1 MPMDHA
7 LPDTLPVR
15 WPAGATAPPA
25 ETDAALDRAVTV
37 LRAGGLVAIPTE
49 TVYGLAARVR
59 RSWIA
64 CQSSPAGGSSTMI
77 QSRDRLSMAW
87 RTA

>member
-15 WPAGATAPPA
+15 WPAGAAAPPA

-37 LRAGGLVAIPTE
+37 LRAGNAL
-49 TVYGLAARVR
+49 TVQVT
-59 RSWIA
+59 W
-64 CQSSPAGGSSTMI
+64 
-77 QSRDRLSMAW
+77 D
-87 RTA
+87 